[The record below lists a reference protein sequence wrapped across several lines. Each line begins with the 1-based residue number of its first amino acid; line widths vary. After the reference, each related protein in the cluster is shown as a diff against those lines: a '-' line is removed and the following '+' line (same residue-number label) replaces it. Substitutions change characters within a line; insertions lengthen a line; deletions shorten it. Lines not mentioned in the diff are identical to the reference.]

1 MSSSSITIELRRWF
15 SLPSGWVTAPLAAS
29 LLGYCWRLWP
39 EWSRN
44 PDLSHGIFTPLI
56 FALLLAESR
65 TVGDAGWF
73 HSGRGTRMAAQ
84 LAGWF
89 ALMLFAIA
97 GLLAASLGW
106 SHALVDFV
114 LAVSLSGALLSG
126 LLSLVADRRNL
137 VPLNWISLTA
147 IGLWVLSAPLPSG
160 TYSRL
165 TLGLQGFVASN
176 VLHSLHFLGIPARQ
190 SGNLIQLVGT
200 TVGIEEACSGI
211 RSLLSCLYAGFF
223 FAAWQVRSVAGR
235 ALLIVLA
242 PLLAIVMNFLRSLSL
257 TLMANAGVKI
267 EGFWHDATGFA
278 ILGLTALL
286 LGLLALALSPR
297 LLPSPSAGDEN
308 EPRDNRACR
317 RFALV
322 GLGAGVLALVFAF
335 YGRPASVTATDNRDV
350 TALLPDAAEGWQ
362 VRTTPDL
369 YQFADILRTKQLAER
384 TYFKEIDGQPVL
396 LTAYVAHWEPGQA
409 PVSLVASHT
418 PDACWPGSGWNAQPD
433 PNLHTVLQVGALSL
447 PIAEHRVFQNGQ
459 NPPLHV
465 WFWHV
470 YDGRVINFRDPYS
483 VPALLQLALQ
493 YGFRREG
500 GQYFIRLSSN
510 ADWTVI
516 AHDPL
521 IKKLLGNMAQIGLKP

>member
-15 SLPSGWVTAPLAAS
+15 SLPTGWVTAPLAAA
-29 LLGYCWRLWP
+29 LTAYCWQLWP

-65 TVGDAGWF
+65 IVGDAGWF
-73 HSGRGTRMAAQ
+73 HSCTGARIAAQ
-84 LAGWF
+84 LTGWS
-89 ALMLFAIA
+89 ALTLFAIA
-97 GLLAASLGW
+97 GLLAASVGW
-106 SHALVDFV
+106 SHALVVFV
-114 LAVSLSGALLSG
+114 LAASLTGALLSG
-126 LLSLVADRRNL
+126 LLSLVGDRRNP

-147 IGLWVLSAPLPSG
+147 IVLWALSAPIPPG

-190 SGNLIQLVGT
+190 TGNIIQLVGT

-235 ALLIVLA
+235 TLLIVLA
-242 PLLAIVMNFLRSLSL
+242 PLLAIVMNFIRSLSL
-257 TLMANAGVKI
+257 TLMANAGVRI

-286 LGLLALALSPR
+286 LGLLALALGPR
-297 LLPSPSAGDEN
+297 TQLPPPAGNEGGPSGSK
-308 EPRDNRACR
+308 ACR
-317 RFALV
+317 RFAFIGV
-322 GLGAGVLALVFAF
+322 GAALLALLFAF
-335 YGRPASVTATDNRDV
+335 YGRPALVTATDNRDV
-350 TALLPDAAEGWQ
+350 ATLLPDAAEGWQ

-396 LTAYVAHWEPGQA
+396 LTAYIAHWAPGQA

-418 PDACWPGSGWNAQPD
+418 PDACWPGSGWHALSDSTP
-433 PNLHTVLQVGALSL
+433 HTALQVGALTL
-447 PIAEHRVFQNGQ
+447 PMAEHRLFQNGQ

-470 YDGRVINFRDPYS
+470 YDGRVISFRDPYS
-483 VPALLQLALQ
+483 VPALLKLALQ

-510 ADWTVI
+510 ADWKVI
-516 AHDPL
+516 AHEPL
-521 IKKLLGNMAQIGLKP
+521 IKKLLGNLAQTGLKP